1 MSNSGV
7 RLLLRQISRQWIE
20 LDSPNTLHFYIRPF
34 WMVGWQAFFQ
44 HSASCTPYLL
54 RQQKRIHSGR
64 RKLNGME
71 TTYIQKTIRHTWT
84 VLTRSFFWMVWNFFL
99 RETIRTTYSTNA
111 FISQMNNNDEI
122 RLQILPIGKNIPRDT
137 HPFTVSSSFHSQFFL
152 PWILWFKCRFRNEI
166 LSPARFYKQS
176 LSSVLGAI

>member
-7 RLLLRQISRQWIE
+7 RLPLRQISRQWIE

-54 RQQKRIHSGR
+54 RQQKRIHSDR
-64 RKLNGME
+64 RKLNEME
-71 TTYIQKTIRHTWT
+71 TTYIQKTVRHTWT
-84 VLTRSFFWMVWNFFL
+84 VLTWSYFWMVWNFFL

-137 HPFTVSSSFHSQFFL
+137 HTRSLFRHHFIRSFFSRAYYDLNVDFEMKFFL
-152 PWILWFKCRFRNEI
+152 LHDFT
-166 LSPARFYKQS
+166 
-176 LSSVLGAI
+176 SSH